1 MTWRRFSV
9 KPQLARCCPTCGTCR
24 PAAAR
29 PNQTLTASAS
39 GPRPHRPPR
48 PSNGHAGP
56 VTAIEIATG
65 EAAISFD
72 ADRDGALRQL
82 GFRLRPPG
90 ELRIDR
96 GLFPP

>member
-1 MTWRRFSV
+1 
-9 KPQLARCCPTCGTCR
+9 
-24 PAAAR
+24 
-29 PNQTLTASAS
+29 
-39 GPRPHRPPR
+39 
-48 PSNGHAGP
+48 

-96 GLFPP
+96 GLFPPEAFPLAYPAWGQDVSQPPATTGGKPAIRRWRGTSTAPTSTGSGWPTTSWR